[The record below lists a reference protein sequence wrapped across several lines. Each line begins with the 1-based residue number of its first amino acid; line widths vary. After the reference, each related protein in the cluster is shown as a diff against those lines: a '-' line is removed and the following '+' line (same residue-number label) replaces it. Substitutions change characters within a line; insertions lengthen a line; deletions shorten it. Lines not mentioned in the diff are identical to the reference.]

1 MISHELVF
9 FIHKFIAGQI
19 GPLRERTGFRIG
31 MDFVCDIYYG
41 VRLDHLD
48 VVVGGVYM

>member
-1 MISHELVF
+1 MLSHELVF
-9 FIHKFIAGQI
+9 FIHKFIAGRI

-41 VRLDHLD
+41 VWLD